1 MAWATP
7 RPPCFLRSKEG
18 DTVDMAFERCRRCG
32 QEDYL
37 VPYTHGHLC
46 LRCVTEQAQRRPAKV
61 IDFVEWVRRHGPA

>member
-1 MAWATP
+1 V
-7 RPPCFLRSKEG
+7 
-18 DTVDMAFERCRRCG
+18 DTAFERCRRCG
-32 QEDYL
+32 REDYL